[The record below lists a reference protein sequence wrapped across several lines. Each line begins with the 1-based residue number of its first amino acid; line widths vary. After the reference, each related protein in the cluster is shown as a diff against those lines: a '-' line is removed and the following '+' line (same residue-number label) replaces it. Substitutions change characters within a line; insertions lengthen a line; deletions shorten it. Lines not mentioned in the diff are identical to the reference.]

1 MAINK
6 ILIVDDSA
14 TDRFYL
20 TEILEAEGYQVI
32 ALESGE
38 ACVERAAEIK
48 PDLIIMDI
56 IMTGLTGFQA
66 TRTLTKDPIT
76 AKIPVILCSGKLQ
89 VTDLSWAEKMGAKA
103 CVQKPI
109 PKTEIKAIIDKL
121 A

>member
-6 ILIVDDSA
+6 VLIVDDSA

-20 TEILEAEGYQVI
+20 TELLESLGYKVVV
-32 ALESGE
+32 LESGE
-38 ACVERAAEIK
+38 ACVERAAELA

-76 AKIPVILCSGKLQ
+76 AKIPIILCSGKLQ
-89 VTDLSWAEKMGAKA
+89 VTDLAWAEKMGAKA
-103 CVQKPI
+103 CILKPI
-109 PKTEIKAIIDKL
+109 PADELKANIAKL
-121 A
+121 G